1 MANLKQKFIKP
12 GRDFNYSEGV
22 KVKATEAIY
31 ADQVVYVD
39 GSDGPFL
46 TVSIAN
52 ATLAAE
58 SRGRLMVAKHAI
70 AAGSYGIVLPWKL
83 VTNFNTLAGSVGDP
97 VYLSGTPGS
106 ATASNLTL
114 TAPANGKRQVI
125 IGRVTVDATAGAV
138 LLWPG
143 APESESSAGGDV
155 TPGARRY
162 PAETMT
168 FLVLFDNTT
177 ADNTLTFAPF
187 AIRLLDAYI
196 VNGEDDA
203 VNLVVKDNGDN
214 ACLTTGNTATTTNAI
229 ARATSYVP
237 GAADIAAGQT
247 ITLSRGGTRKATD
260 YAVITCIRE

>member
-52 ATLAAE
+52 TTLAAE

-97 VYLSGTPGS
+97 VYLAGTPGS

-155 TPGARRY
+155 TPGTRRY

-168 FLVLFDNTT
+168 FLVAFGNTT
-177 ADNTLTFAPF
+177 ADTTLSSMPF

-196 VNGEDDA
+196 VCGNSQA
-203 VNLVVKDNGDN
+203 VGLVVKDNAGAD
-214 ACLTTGNTATTTNAI
+214 CLTCANTATSAGAI
-229 ARATSYVP
+229 SRATAYVSST
-237 GAADIAAGQT
+237 ADIAAGQT
-247 ITLSRGGTRKATD
+247 ITMTRGGTPHADD

>member
-52 ATLAAE
+52 ATLTAE
-58 SRGRLMVAKHAI
+58 SNGRLMIAKHAI
-70 AAGSYGIVLPWKL
+70 AAGAYGIVLPWKL
-83 VTNFNTLAGSVGDP
+83 VTNFNTLSGSVGSP
-97 VYLSGTPGS
+97 VYLSGSPGS

-114 TAPANGKRQVI
+114 TAPAGGKRQVI

-143 APESESSAGGDV
+143 SPESESSAGGDV

-168 FLVLFDNTT
+168 YLVAFGNTT
-177 ADNTLTFAPF
+177 VDTTLTLAPF
-187 AIRLLDAYI
+187 ALRLVDAYI
-196 VNGEDDA
+196 ACGNGQA
-203 VNLVVKDNGDN
+203 VGLIVKDNGDN
-214 ACLTTGNTATTTNAI
+214 ACLTCANTAASGGAI
-229 ARATSYVP
+229 SRATAYVS
-237 GAADIAAGQT
+237 GTADIAAGQT
-247 ITLSRGGTRKATD
+247 ITMTRGGTAHAD
-260 YAVITCIRE
+260 DFAVITCIRE